1 MAKFDVLGFSSETEY
16 FNFFYKTLLTTNR
29 TYDFFVNWEKVKN
42 NVLTY
47 LTEISLLNSLTKVEV
62 GEREG
67 KLVEIISKYPEVVP
81 VIPLIIAI
89 REKSL
94 AVLDVGDQL
103 FYKEFR
109 FNNKKLKNDEILD
122 IVEFCK
128 KTGIIN
134 LFGEINDL
142 YAYLLGME
150 VGLDSN
156 ARKNRSG
163 KIFENLVSLLLK
175 NKLRKH
181 PNFSLKE
188 EDSSI
193 KIKRNKRADFVI
205 YKDNNPKI
213 VIECNFYS
221 TTGSKPIEV
230 ANSYI
235 DLDHKCKEEKL
246 TLIWVTDGPAWLKL
260 KNVVE
265 RTFNEIDF
273 PMNYKILDEKM
284 DIILKSFED
293 D

>member
-1 MAKFDVLGFSSETEY
+1 MVEFEVLGYKNELEY
-16 FNFFYKTLLTTNR
+16 LNYFFKTLLPTNR
-29 TYDFFVNWEKVKN
+29 TYDYYVNWEKVKS
-42 NVLTY
+42 NVITY
-47 LTEISLLNSLTKVEV
+47 LTEISLLNSLTKIDKSK
-62 GEREG
+62 REE
-67 KLVEIISKYPEVVP
+67 KLAEIISKYPEVIP

-89 REKSL
+89 REKNII
-94 AVLDVGDQL
+94 VLDIGDNL
-103 FYKEFR
+103 FYKNFKFSE
-109 FNNKKLKNDEILD
+109 NLEHDEILD
-122 IVEFCK
+122 IIDFCK
-128 KTGIIN
+128 KSGIID

-213 VIECNFYS
+213 VVECNFYS
-221 TTGSKPIEV
+221 TTGSKPIEI

-246 TLIWVTDGPAWLKL
+246 RLIWVTDGPGWLKL

-273 PMNYKILDEKM
+273 PMNYKMLDEKI
-284 DIILKSFED
+284 DSILKDFED